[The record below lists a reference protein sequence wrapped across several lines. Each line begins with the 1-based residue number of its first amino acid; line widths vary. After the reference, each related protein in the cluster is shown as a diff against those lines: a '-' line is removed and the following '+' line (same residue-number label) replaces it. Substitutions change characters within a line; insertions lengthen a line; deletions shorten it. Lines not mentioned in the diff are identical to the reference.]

1 MRLYHF
7 TDLWLTKLV
16 PKIGEISYLPEE
28 LKSFNLPVIW
38 LSNLPNIPSC
48 QKTRYRYSVD
58 VPDNDP
64 GLHFDKAQQIA
75 AQVFQ
80 LISDNEVPVWY
91 YLTREID
98 VLETWEW
105 HGTEYVKVLGG

>member
-1 MRLYHF
+1 MKLYHF
-7 TDLWLTKLV
+7 TNLQLNQLI
-16 PKIGEISYLPEE
+16 PEIGEVSYLPEE
-28 LKSFNLPVIW
+28 LKSLNIPVIW
-38 LSNLPNIPSC
+38 LSNLPNIPRD

-64 GLHFDKAQQIA
+64 DLHFDKAQQIA

-91 YLTREID
+91 YLTREIGI
-98 VLETWEW
+98 VETWEW
-105 HGTEYVKVLGG
+105 NGTEYVRVAT